1 MASQAIRNIDLFKKY
16 NIPYREFAKDQIVI
30 DTAKISYLVDL
41 VPIKNNPY
49 VFKVFNM
56 TGNRTTIES
65 KDTFLRRLCKHFKL
79 DFVHWKENVDVV
91 EMLKKLTW
99 ISIVSLIYVVSSC
112 GDTKSEAERP
122 LNIDEASILADV
134 LWRNHEAGGAHFRLV
149 AKSGTG
155 EGDIAIEGDIDWVKH
170 LGYRG

>member
-1 MASQAIRNIDLFKKY
+1 MAGQPIRNIDLFKKY

-91 EMLKKLTW
+91 ENLYTKEEPKEIKIGNEYTTTW
-99 ISIVSLIYVVSSC
+99 
-112 GDTKSEAERP
+112 ANP
-122 LNIDEASILADV
+122 
-134 LWRNHEAGGAHFRLV
+134 V
-149 AKSGTG
+149 AKWILR
-155 EGDIAIEGDIDWVKH
+155 DILEDDQVIMVSPKTQRPIISKLSDLRIWIIKK
-170 LGYRG
+170 

>member
-1 MASQAIRNIDLFKKY
+1 MAGQPIRNIDLFKKY

-79 DFVHWKENVDVV
+79 DFVHWKESTDVI
-91 EMLKKLTW
+91 ENLYIKEEPKEIKIGNEYTTTW
-99 ISIVSLIYVVSSC
+99 
-112 GDTKSEAERP
+112 ANP
-122 LNIDEASILADV
+122 
-134 LWRNHEAGGAHFRLV
+134 V
-149 AKSGTG
+149 AKWILR
-155 EGDIAIEGDIDWVKH
+155 DILEDDQVIMVSPKTQRPIISKLSDLRIWIIKK
-170 LGYRG
+170 

>member
-1 MASQAIRNIDLFKKY
+1 MAGQPIRNIDLFKKY

-91 EMLKKLTW
+91 ENLYTKEEPKEIKIGNEYTTTW
-99 ISIVSLIYVVSSC
+99 
-112 GDTKSEAERP
+112 ANP
-122 LNIDEASILADV
+122 
-134 LWRNHEAGGAHFRLV
+134 V
-149 AKSGTG
+149 AKWILK
-155 EGDIAIEGDIDWVKH
+155 DILEDDQVIMVSPKTQRPIISKLSDLRIWIIKK
-170 LGYRG
+170 

>member
-1 MASQAIRNIDLFKKY
+1 MAGQPIRNIDLFKKY
-16 NIPYREFAKDQIVI
+16 NIPYRDFAKDQIVI

-91 EMLKKLTW
+91 ENLYTKEEPKEIKIGNEYTTTW
-99 ISIVSLIYVVSSC
+99 
-112 GDTKSEAERP
+112 ANP
-122 LNIDEASILADV
+122 
-134 LWRNHEAGGAHFRLV
+134 V
-149 AKSGTG
+149 AKWILR
-155 EGDIAIEGDIDWVKH
+155 DILEDDQVIMVSPKTQRPIISKLSDLRVWIIKK
-170 LGYRG
+170 

>member
-1 MASQAIRNIDLFKKY
+1 MAGQPIRNIDLFKKY
-16 NIPYREFAKDQIVI
+16 NIPYRDFAKDQIVI

-91 EMLKKLTW
+91 ENLYTKEEPKEIKIGNEYTTTW
-99 ISIVSLIYVVSSC
+99 
-112 GDTKSEAERP
+112 ANP
-122 LNIDEASILADV
+122 
-134 LWRNHEAGGAHFRLV
+134 V
-149 AKSGTG
+149 AKWILR
-155 EGDIAIEGDIDWVKH
+155 DILEDDQVIMVSPKTQRPIISKLSDLRIWIIKK
-170 LGYRG
+170 